1 MTKRIIL
8 FASGNGSNV
17 EQICH
22 FFEQDKLVSIAAVYS
37 NNPKAGVIQR
47 MEPFGINVKVFDKK
61 SFIDGTLLGEIISLN
76 PDLII
81 LAGFLWKIGSEWTAS
96 FPQKI
101 INIHPALLPSYG
113 GKGMYGMNVHK
124 AVKENKASKTGITIH
139 YVNNEYDQG
148 GIIFQEEVSLDQEDS
163 PEEIAGKVYKLEH
176 LYFAPVI
183 SKLLRKSENEG

>member
-1 MTKRIIL
+1 
-8 FASGNGSNV
+8 
-17 EQICH
+17 
-22 FFEQDKLVSIAAVYS
+22 
-37 NNPKAGVIQR
+37 

-163 PEEIAGKVYKLEH
+163 PEEIAGKVHKFRTPL
-176 LYFAPVI
+176 FC
-183 SKLLRKSENEG
+183 SSDF